1 MKISINTDLIIK
13 GESVHVQTEDWGTQH
28 QKLVS
33 RVYRHGRVVKSFEVA
48 YDKLKQPLNE
58 KSMNNYAQQMH
69 QKVID
74 WVHDDHDYI

>member
-33 RVYRHGRVVKSFEVA
+33 RVYRHGRVVKSFLVG
-48 YDKLKQPLNE
+48 YYNLKQPLN
-58 KSMNNYAQQMH
+58 
-69 QKVID
+69 
-74 WVHDDHDYI
+74 